1 MNKSVGIILGVT
13 LLSGAGAPVASAHA
27 FPERSR
33 PRVGATVTK
42 PPHRVRIWFDA
53 GLEPLFCTLRV
64 KNAQG
69 QWVSSGK
76 GNVKP
81 GTHDRL
87 LEVALPPLPPGKYH
101 VFWSVVAVDG
111 HHTEGRYPFRI
122 R

>member
-1 MNKSVGIILGVT
+1 MNKRIGIILGVAV
-13 LLSGAGAPVASAHA
+13 LSGAGMPVASAHA

-42 PPHRVRIWFDA
+42 PPHTVRIWFDA

-76 GNVKP
+76 GHVKP

-87 LEVALPPLPPGKYH
+87 LEVAVPPLPPGKYH
-101 VFWSVVAVDG
+101 VYWSVIAVDG
-111 HHTEGRYPFRI
+111 HHTEGRYPFMI